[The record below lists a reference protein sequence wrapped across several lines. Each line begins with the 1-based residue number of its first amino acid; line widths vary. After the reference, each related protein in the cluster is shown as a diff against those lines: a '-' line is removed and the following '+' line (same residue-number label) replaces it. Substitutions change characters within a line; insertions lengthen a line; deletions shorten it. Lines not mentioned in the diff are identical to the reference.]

1 VIPVT
6 ALPVVSN
13 KKEQQPS
20 FSMRPLTMIYALS
33 LFVLL
38 AAAIMSLRILHPRE
52 TRMVLSA
59 IIDLPASA
67 VFEVI
72 GDVTRLPSW
81 GRHPHW
87 LPRPLRISTMSRW
100 GEHIPLDQRSACG
113 RHTAP
118 EEIRIRCLH
127 NQELGYQSLRR
138 RELSFESTF
147 RLTPDSGKCQLTWE
161 VRFQTHRLPDIL
173 GRKTIANAAR
183 ASMASSLEYIQRL
196 ALYRPDAIC
205 ARSGMYETH
214 RDHIPAA

>member
-1 VIPVT
+1 
-6 ALPVVSN
+6 
-13 KKEQQPS
+13 
-20 FSMRPLTMIYALS
+20 MIYALS
-33 LFVLL
+33 LLVLL
-38 AAAIMSLRILHPRE
+38 AAAIISLRILHPRE

-59 IIDLPASA
+59 IIDLPAST

-72 GDVTRLPSW
+72 GDVNKLPSW

-100 GEHIPLDQRSACG
+100 GEHIPLEQRSACG
-113 RHTAP
+113 RHSAP

-147 RLTPDSGKCQLTWE
+147 RLTPNSGKCQLTWE
-161 VRFQTHRLPDIL
+161 VRYQTHRLPDIL
-173 GRKTIANAAR
+173 GGKTIAHAAR

-196 ALYRPDAIC
+196 ALHRPDSVYAGN
-205 ARSGMYETH
+205 GMYETH